1 MIYIYENAPEPSKN
15 IVLQEDGYKVPIWPT
30 IRHEP
35 RPVVVAEPSYADID
49 GAVDADDQDSDD
61 NSTSDDTI
69 YPITPS
75 RSSTPRPHHFQAPT
89 GPQPF
94 LDIPIYDF
102 NSGKYITTL
111 KIGQE
116 RVSCENI
123 SPSVVVDV
131 RTFYAATS
139 NDDGPN
145 RILLPLCDSPIVW
158 ECAIVHAD
166 KYVQVSSY
174 WDRKPG
180 SNFSFPWYWK
190 SLEFRLQAE
199 LDIDGYRVFLK
210 RGLPRS
216 YYGFHIDPNDVPPGM
231 PGPMASSPKRLPV
244 LPLPQSESSSRRALG
259 LSLKQPL
266 SSIVTRVVS
275 V

>member
-1 MIYIYENAPEPSKN
+1 
-15 IVLQEDGYKVPIWPT
+15 VPIWAT
-30 IRHEP
+30 RRHES
-35 RPVVVAEPSYADID
+35 RPVVVAEASH
-49 GAVDADDQDSDD
+49 AVTSSSVDEDDQESDGDSDC
-61 NSTSDDTI
+61 SDYTI
-69 YPITPS
+69 YPYTPS
-75 RSSTPRPHHFQAPT
+75 RSTTPRPHHFQAST

-102 NSGKYITTL
+102 ESGKYITTI

-123 SPSVVVDV
+123 SPSVVVDL

-158 ECAIVHAD
+158 ECAIVHAQ

-190 SLEFRLQAE
+190 SLEYRLRAE
-199 LDIDGYRVFLK
+199 LDLDGYRVFLE

-244 LPLPQSESSSRRALG
+244 LPLPQSESSSRRAVG
-259 LSLKQPL
+259 LSLKRPL
-266 SSIVTRVVS
+266 SLPV
-275 V
+275 